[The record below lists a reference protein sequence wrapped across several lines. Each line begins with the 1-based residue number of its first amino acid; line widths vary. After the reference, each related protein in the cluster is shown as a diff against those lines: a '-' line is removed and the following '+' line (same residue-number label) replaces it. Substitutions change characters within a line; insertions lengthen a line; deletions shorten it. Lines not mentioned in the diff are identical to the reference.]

1 MIVMKFGGSS
11 VGTPEALAQVVGL
24 VERFRDA
31 KPVLVVSAL
40 QGVTDA
46 LLALAAAATD
56 GRTVTVTAGIAS
68 LRERHHAMVSACVN
82 EGAEACLGGV
92 DALIGEL
99 ASALSGMNGTRA
111 RIERAFDEIVSFG
124 ERLSTPIVAAAIASR
139 GIPASSVDARGLIVT
154 DDRFGSANVSFAQTD
169 ERVAAVI
176 LPMVEAGTVPVV
188 TGFIGATAEGAT
200 TTLGRGG
207 SDYSVAIVAAAIGAD
222 EIWIWKEVDGVLTA
236 DPRIVP
242 EASLL
247 SAISYDEA
255 AELAHFG
262 AKVLHPKSMIPAVD
276 RKIPV
281 RMRNTFRPDAPGT
294 IIGERSVQTQSGVKA
309 VAAVKK
315 LSMVTVE
322 GRGMS
327 GMAGFAAHVFGVA
340 GRHGIN
346 IVMFCQSS
354 SEQNI
359 CLISDAK
366 DGRRFKEALE
376 RELAGEVSQRLVDT
390 ISVCEDVAAVAVVG
404 EGMRGVPGVAARLFR
419 AVASVGVNV
428 LAIAQGSSE
437 RCVSFIIAE
446 SSADDIVRAVHA
458 SFALHAPFVEKTA
471 SSYAHAGA
479 AGEKAPAW
487 SDDKNA

>member
-11 VGTPEALAQVVGL
+11 IGTAEALRQVVGL
-24 VERFRDA
+24 VERFRDT

-40 QGVTDA
+40 QGVTDS
-46 LLALAAAATD
+46 LLASTAAAAE
-56 GRTVTVTAGIAS
+56 GRSDVIATGLAV
-68 LRERHHAMVSACVN
+68 LRERHHAMVNACVN
-82 EGAEACLGGV
+82 AGAAACHARV
-92 DALIGEL
+92 DALVEEL
-99 ASALSGMNGTRA
+99 AGALAAMNGTHA
-111 RIERAFDEIVSFG
+111 RDERAVDEVVSFG
-124 ERLSTPIVAAAIASR
+124 ERLSAPIVASALASR
-139 GIPASSVDARGLIVT
+139 GIPARDVDAREVIVT
-154 DDRFGSANVSFAQTD
+154 DDRFGSANVYFGPTD
-169 ERVAAVI
+169 KRVAAAI
-176 LPMVEAGTVPVV
+176 LPLTGAGTVPVV
-188 TGFIGATAEGAT
+188 TGFIAATAEGVT

-207 SDYSVAIVAAAIGAD
+207 SDYSVAIVAGAIGAD

-236 DPRIVP
+236 DPSVVP
-242 EASLL
+242 EATLL

-255 AELAHFG
+255 AELSHFG
-262 AKVLHPKSMIPAVD
+262 AKVLHPKTMIPAVD
-276 RKIPV
+276 KKIPV

-294 IIGERSVQTQSGVKA
+294 VIGERSAPTQSGVKA
-309 VAAVKK
+309 VTAIKK

-322 GRGMS
+322 GMGMS
-327 GMAGFAAHVFGVA
+327 GLAGFAAHVFGVA

-359 CLISDAK
+359 CLVSDAK

-376 RELAGEVSQRLVDT
+376 RELADEVSRRLVDN
-390 ISVCEDVAAVAVVG
+390 IAIFEDVAAVAVVG

-446 SSADDIVRAVHA
+446 SSADDIVRAVHG
-458 SFALHAPFVEKTA
+458 SFALHVAVT
-471 SSYAHAGA
+471 
-479 AGEKAPAW
+479 EKAVSPFAAAK
-487 SDDKNA
+487 SEVSGA

>member
-11 VGTPEALAQVVGL
+11 VGTPEALGQVVGL
-24 VERFRDA
+24 VERFHDT

-56 GRTVTVTAGIAS
+56 GRAITVTTGIAS
-68 LRERHHAMVSACVN
+68 LRERHHAMVDACVSSD
-82 EGAEACLGGV
+82 AEACHARV
-92 DALIGEL
+92 DALIDEL
-99 ASALSGMNGTRA
+99 SSVLAAINGTHA
-111 RIERAFDEIVSFG
+111 RVERAYDEIVSYG
-124 ERLSTPIVAAAIASR
+124 ERLSAPIVAAALSSR
-139 GIPASSVDARGLIVT
+139 GVTARGVDARELVIT
-154 DDRFGSANVSFAQTD
+154 DDRFGSANVYFAQTD
-169 ERVAAVI
+169 ERIAAEI
-176 LPMVEAGTVPVV
+176 LPMVEEGAVPVI
-188 TGFIGATAEGAT
+188 TGFIGATAEGVT

-207 SDYSVAIVAAAIGAD
+207 SDYSVAIVAGALAAN

-236 DPRIVP
+236 DPRVVP
-242 EASLL
+242 EAALL

-255 AELAHFG
+255 AELSHFG
-262 AKVLHPKSMIPAVD
+262 AKVLHPKTMIPAVD
-276 RKIPV
+276 KNIPV

-294 IIGERSVQTQSGVKA
+294 VIGEKTTETQSGVKA
-309 VAAVKK
+309 VTAVKK

-322 GRGMS
+322 GKGMS

-359 CLISDAK
+359 CLVSDAK

-376 RELAGEVSQRLVDT
+376 RELADEVSQRLVDR

-437 RCVSFIIAE
+437 RSVSFIIAE

-458 SFALHAPFVEKTA
+458 SFALHAPMVEK
-471 SSYAHAGA
+471 A
-479 AGEKAPAW
+479 AAAVARAPGDKQSVW
-487 SDDKNA
+487 SDDANA

>member
-1 MIVMKFGGSS
+1 MKFGGSS
-11 VGTPEALAQVVGL
+11 VGTPEALGQVVGL
-24 VERFRDA
+24 AERFRETN
-31 KPVLVVSAL
+31 PVLVVSAL

-46 LLALAAAATD
+46 LLGLAAAAID
-56 GRTVTVTAGIAS
+56 GRAVTVSTGIDA
-68 LRERHHAMVSACVN
+68 LRERHQAMIDSCA
-82 EGAEACLGGV
+82 GANAPECKAHV

-99 ASALSGMNGTRA
+99 AKVLAAINGTHA
-111 RIERAFDEIVSFG
+111 RVERAYDEIVSFG
-124 ERLSTPIVAAAIASR
+124 ERLSAPIVAAALAAK
-139 GIPASSVDARGLIVT
+139 GIPSRAVDARELIVT
-154 DDRFGSANVSFAQTD
+154 DDRFGSANVWFARTD
-169 ERVAAVI
+169 ERISAV
-176 LPMVEAGTVPVV
+176 LTPMVEEGTVPVV
-188 TGFIGATAEGAT
+188 TGFIGATDEGAT

-207 SDYSVAIVAAAIGAD
+207 SDYSVAIVAGALAAD

-236 DPRIVP
+236 DPRVVQ
-242 EASLL
+242 EAALL

-255 AELAHFG
+255 AELSHFG
-262 AKVLHPKSMIPAVD
+262 AKVLHPKTMIPAVD
-276 RKIPV
+276 KKIPV

-294 IIGERSVQTQSGVKA
+294 VIGERSAPTQSGVKA
-309 VAAVKK
+309 VTAVKK

-322 GRGMS
+322 GKGMS

-376 RELAGEVSQRLVDT
+376 RELADEVSQRLVDT
-390 ISVCEDVAAVAVVG
+390 ISVVEDVAAVAVVG

-437 RCVSFIIAE
+437 RSVSFIIAE

-458 SFALHAPFVEKTA
+458 SFALHLPVTEKTA
-471 SSYAHAGA
+471 AVSASGGKKA
-479 AGEKAPAW
+479 AWPVDEAA
-487 SDDKNA
+487 